1 MWVFEL
7 TNIKGYLKLCHASW
21 EVKSMIRLFFF
32 FFFPPQLGDCFY
44 VKNWNAHL
52 VAVSCFMAICLLQVL
67 FFLLLCWAAYCFS
80 MWVQLAIKLSRK
92 CFHMERLKK
101 TGCTEHS
108 SDRKVRYRYA
118 IWNDKSRVLEEGW
131 CVNTK
136 QTVFGSRPEKRFF
149 EYTLVNCYWWRVL
162 FFLMTQLLYMPCV
175 SRWQINTNQLPLMI
189 STC

>member
-21 EVKSMIRLFFF
+21 EVKSMIRLFF

-92 CFHMERLKK
+92 SFHMERLKK
-101 TGCTEHS
+101 TGCIEHS

-136 QTVFGSRPEKRFF
+136 QTVFGSRPE
-149 EYTLVNCYWWRVL
+149 
-162 FFLMTQLLYMPCV
+162 
-175 SRWQINTNQLPLMI
+175 
-189 STC
+189 